1 MEILN
6 TKVGL
11 DTYGNKV
18 TVNLI
23 LIPAGEPHIPS
34 PIVRDYDTFRVSS
47 RVNSDPSSH
56 GRLYKDR
63 AEAVAHFDRIT
74 LA

>member
-23 LIPAGEPHIPS
+23 LIPAGEPNFPS
-34 PIVRDYDTFRVSS
+34 PVVRDYDIYRVSS
-47 RVNSDPSSH
+47 RIGSDPSSH
-56 GRLYKDR
+56 GRAYKDR